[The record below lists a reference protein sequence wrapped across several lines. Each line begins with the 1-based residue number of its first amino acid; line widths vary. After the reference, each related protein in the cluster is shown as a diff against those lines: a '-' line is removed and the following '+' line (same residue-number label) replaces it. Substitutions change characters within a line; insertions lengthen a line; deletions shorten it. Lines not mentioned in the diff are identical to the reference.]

1 MIFKQKDEYFCRIKP
16 KQDIV
21 QTVTN
26 FLLLSAEN
34 ATKNSKGKIV
44 TSDIFKTITM
54 RVNLT
59 TRQMTP
65 FFSYIP

>member
-1 MIFKQKDEYFCRIKP
+1 MPYCNENKRFFAGVQTNFSLMIFKQKDEYFCRIKP

-34 ATKNSKGKIV
+34 ATKNSK
-44 TSDIFKTITM
+44 
-54 RVNLT
+54 
-59 TRQMTP
+59 
-65 FFSYIP
+65 